1 MTEAAAETEDR
12 DDLPEAPR
20 KRGGALAFIGRWTLR
35 AVSGVSVLVIT
46 GLAAVFVIFWAY
58 GKQLPN
64 FDKLADYEP
73 PIVSRVY
80 AGNGKLIGEFASE
93 KRVFVPINR
102 IPKRVIHAFISAEDQ
117 RFYVH
122 NGVDLLGM
130 VRAAWITV
138 SNIGG
143 SGRMVG
149 GSTITQQVAKNFLL
163 SADKTLERKVKEII
177 LSLRIEQ
184 VLTKDQILELYLN
197 EINLGNRAYGVGAA
211 AQVYFGKALNELTV
225 AEAALL
231 GGLPQA
237 PSRYNP
243 LRNPKEAKRRRDY
256 VIKRMLSDGYI
267 TDAQAKQALATPI
280 KVVHKKKYISSGS
293 EYFVEEVRRIL
304 LAKYG
309 EAKLKLGGFNV
320 RSTLDPELQGYADKA
335 LHDGIVAYDRR
346 HGYRGPVTSLSD
358 KYGDA
363 WASGWKQKLAKVDP
377 PAGYGHWKLAVVL
390 DLDKKEAKIG
400 FKDGKRG
407 TIPLKELTW
416 ARKQGDRKRASGI
429 IIHDATGPRIHKPG
443 DVLKLGDVVLVE
455 PVTKDRKGKEYPDG
469 TYTLRQIPIA
479 TGAIIAMDP
488 HTGRVLAMKGGFSFW
503 ISQFNNATQAM
514 RQPGSAFKPVVY
526 LTALENGFTPSTL
539 ILDAP
544 VVVKMSNGRKYK
556 PRNSSGKFYGPTTM
570 RRGLE
575 LSRNVM
581 TIRLA
586 ERVGLEKV
594 AEMATRL
601 GVLDH
606 PEPVMAM
613 ALGAYETTP
622 LKLATAYSM
631 IVNGGKRV
639 TPTLIDRIQDRH
651 GRTVYR
657 HDTRECPA
665 CKDVKW
671 EHQDMPVLP
680 DKREQMFSAQSAFQ
694 LVTLMEGV
702 VQRGTG
708 RRVLAVKRPL
718 AGKTGTTND
727 AVDAWFVGFSPDLV
741 VAVWVGFDK
750 PVSLGYGE
758 EGGRTAAPVFRDF
771 MIKAI
776 GDKPPVPFRVPK
788 GLIAARVSLDT
799 GLPTKEGKRVITEYF
814 KPGREPTNRSAFS
827 PDGIQPGG
835 GDKKF
840 EAIPGEEY

>member
-1 MTEAAAETEDR
+1 MNQAAAETEDR
-12 DDLPEAPR
+12 DLPEAPR
-20 KRGGALAFIGRWTLR
+20 KRRGAVAFAGRWLLR
-35 AVSGVSVLVIT
+35 LVSGISVMVII
-46 GLAAVFVIFWAY
+46 GLAAIFVIFWAY
-58 GKQLPN
+58 GRHLPN
-64 FDKLADYEP
+64 FDKLANYEP

-80 AGNGKLIGEFASE
+80 AGNGELIGEFASE
-93 KRVFVPINR
+93 KRIFVPISR
-102 IPKRVIHAFISAEDQ
+102 IPKRVSHAFISAEDQ
-117 RFYVH
+117 RFYYH

-130 VRAAWITV
+130 IRAAWTTL

-143 SGRMVG
+143 SGRLVG

-163 SADKTLERKVKEII
+163 TSNKTLERKVKEII

-211 AQVYFGKALNELTV
+211 AQVYFNKSLDELSV

-243 LRNPKEAKRRRDY
+243 LRHPKEARRRRDY
-256 VIKRMLSDGYI
+256 VIQRMLADGYI
-267 TDAQAKQALATPI
+267 TKAQAQTALATPVR
-280 KVVHKKKYISSGS
+280 VVQHRKNVSSGA

-309 EAKLKLGGFNV
+309 ETKMKLGGFQV
-320 RSTLDPELQGYADKA
+320 RSTLDPELQHYADVA
-335 LHDGIVAYDRR
+335 LHDGLVAYDRR
-346 HGYRGPVTSLSD
+346 HGYRGPVTNLGD
-358 KYGDA
+358 RYGDR
-363 WASGWKQKLAKVDP
+363 WASGWKAKLAKVEP
-377 PAGYGHWKLAVVL
+377 PAGYGKWQLAVVL
-390 DLDKKEAKIG
+390 DLDKKAARIG
-400 FKDGKRG
+400 FKDGRRG
-407 TIPLKELTW
+407 TIPLRELTW
-416 ARKQGDRKRASGI
+416 ARKQGIRKRASGAI
-429 IIHDATGPRIHKPG
+429 MKAAVGPRIRKPA
-443 DVLKLGDVVLVE
+443 DVLKRGDVVLVE
-455 PVTKDRKGKEYPDG
+455 KVTKTAKGKDYPDG

-479 TGAIIAMDP
+479 TGAIVAMDP
-488 HTGRVLAMKGGFSFW
+488 HTGRVLAMTGGFSFW
-503 ISQFNNATQAM
+503 ISQFNNVTQAM

-544 VVVKMSNGRKYK
+544 VVVKMANGRKYK
-556 PRNSSGKFYGPTTM
+556 PRNYSGKFYGPTTM

-586 ERVGLEKV
+586 ERVGLAKV
-594 AEMATRL
+594 ADMATRL

-622 LKLATAYSM
+622 LKMATAYSM
-631 IVNGGKRV
+631 IVNGGKRI

-651 GRTVYR
+651 GHTIYR
-657 HDTRECPA
+657 HDERKCPA
-665 CKDVKW
+665 CRAVKW
-671 EHQDMPVLP
+671 EHQEMPVLP
-680 DKREQMFSAQSAFQ
+680 DKREQVVSPQSAFQ
-694 LVTLMEGV
+694 MVSLMEGV

-708 RRVLAVKRPL
+708 TKVLAVKRPL

-727 AVDAWFVGFSPDLV
+727 VRDAWFVGFSPDLV
-741 VAVWVGFDK
+741 VAVWIGFDK
-750 PVSLGYGE
+750 PLSLGYHE
-758 EGGRTAAPVFRDF
+758 AGGITAAPVFRDF
-771 MIKAI
+771 MKKAI

-788 GLIAARVSLDT
+788 GLVATRVNLDT
-799 GLPTKEGKRVITEYF
+799 GLPAKEGKRVITEYF
-814 KPGREPTNRSAFS
+814 KPGHEPTSRSAFS
-827 PDGIQPGG
+827 PDGIRPGG

>member
-1 MTEAAAETEDR
+1 MNEAVADTEDR
-12 DDLPEAPR
+12 DGPEAPRPEAPR
-20 KRGGALAFIGRWTLR
+20 KRRGKLAFAGRWLLR
-35 AVSGVSVLVIT
+35 LVSGVSVLVIT
-46 GLAAVFVIFWAY
+46 GLAAIFVIFWAY
-58 GKQLPN
+58 GRELPN
-64 FDKLADYEP
+64 FEKLADYEP

-93 KRVFVPINR
+93 KRVFVPSAR
-102 IPKRVIHAFISAEDQ
+102 IPKRVVHAFISAEDQ
-117 RFYVH
+117 RFFSH
-122 NGVDLLGM
+122 NGVDMLGM

-143 SGRMVG
+143 SGKLVG

-163 SADKTLERKVKEII
+163 SSDKTLERKVKEII

-184 VLTKDQILELYLN
+184 TLTKDQILELYLN

-211 AQVYFGKALNELTV
+211 AQVYFDKSLKELTV

-231 GGLPQA
+231 AGLPQA

-256 VIKRMLSDGYI
+256 VIQRMLTEGYI
-267 TDAQAKQALATPI
+267 TEAEAQQALATPI
-280 KVVHKKKYISSGS
+280 KVVQQQDYVSTGA
-293 EYFVEEVRRIL
+293 EYFVEEVRRTL

-309 EAKLKLGGFNV
+309 EGKLKLGGFNV
-320 RSTLDPELQGYADKA
+320 RSTLDPELQRYADTA

-346 HGYRGPVTSLSD
+346 HGYRGPVVSLKE
-358 KYGDA
+358 KYGER
-363 WASGWKQKLAKVDP
+363 WADGWKAKLAKIDP
-377 PAGYGHWKLAVVL
+377 PAGYGDWKLAVVL
-390 DLDKKEAKIG
+390 DLDKDEAKIA

-416 ARKQGDRKRASGI
+416 ARKQGVRKRASGI
-429 IIHDATGPRIHKPG
+429 PMQTAVGPRIRKPE
-443 DVLKLGDVVLVE
+443 DVLSPGDVVLVE
-455 PVTKDRKGKEYPDG
+455 AVKEDDKGKEYPKG
-469 TYTLRQIPIA
+469 TFTLRQIPIA
-479 TGAIIAMDP
+479 TGAIVAMDP
-488 HTGRVLAMKGGFSFW
+488 HTGRVLAMTGGFSFW
-503 ISQFNNATQAM
+503 ISQFNNATQAK
-514 RQPGSAFKPVVY
+514 RQPGSSFKPIVY

-544 VVVKMSNGRKYK
+544 VVVKLSNGRKYK

-601 GVLDH
+601 GILDK

-622 LKLATAYSM
+622 LKMATAYAM

-639 TPTLIDRIQDRH
+639 DPTLIDRIQDRH
-651 GRTVYR
+651 GNTVFK
-657 HDTRECPA
+657 HDHRQCPA
-665 CKDVKW
+665 CQIKEWDKQ
-671 EHQDMPVLP
+671 EMPVLP
-680 DKREQMFSAQSAFQ
+680 DKREQVFSAQSAFQ
-694 LVTLMEGV
+694 LAMMMRGV

-708 RRVLAVKRPL
+708 TRVLAVKRPL

-727 AVDAWFVGFSPDLV
+727 VLDTWFVGYSPDLV

-750 PVSLGYGE
+750 PQSLGYRE
-758 EGGRTAAPVFRDF
+758 EGGRTAAPIFRDF

-776 GDKPPVPFRVPK
+776 GDKPEVPFRVPK
-788 GLIAARVSLDT
+788 GLVAAPNPEYACRIFP
-799 GLPTKEGKRVITEYF
+799 LP
-814 KPGREPTNRSAFS
+814 
-827 PDGIQPGG
+827 
-835 GDKKF
+835 
-840 EAIPGEEY
+840 